1 MLLRHLVEIGIQG
14 LDQDVLVGLAQ
25 HKPGH
30 IGHQP
35 LCLLAAVTFPLHDFN
50 GFSDDGAGF
59 SGRPG
64 FG

>member
-1 MLLRHLVEIGIQG
+1 M
-14 LDQDVLVGLAQ
+14 GLAR
-25 HKPGH
+25 HKPGY
-30 IGHQP
+30 ISHQP

-64 FG
+64 